1 MVLFNFQVAAAVQQE
16 KLERSMSLNVERT
29 LRSAEKM
36 VDIKVPL
43 SCLGQIK
50 NIRGSS
56 YPTDPKFGN

>member
-1 MVLFNFQVAAAVQQE
+1 MILFNFQVAAAVQQE
-16 KLERSMSLNVERT
+16 KLERSLSLNVERT
-29 LRSAEKM
+29 RAEKM
-36 VDIKVPL
+36 VDIKVPK